1 MSPISQTSFLVGTFF
16 AISNSKPALIM
27 SLLFT
32 VLHIRNCE
40 EKLIILHPNFKFSLF
55 LSLKKLMK
63 REEEKKEKE
72 EEAKIGKALK

>member
-1 MSPISQTSFLVGTFF
+1 MLKELSAKKYGKF
-16 AISNSKPALIM
+16 
-27 SLLFT
+27 
-32 VLHIRNCE
+32 
-40 EKLIILHPNFKFSLF
+40 IILHPDLNFVFFF